1 MSELVTGGVPSDG
14 PSSPASDVV
23 PYETDGVVR
32 RALRW
37 VPRSAARPGA
47 PVVLLHGFSQAPGS
61 WGEVAPLLAESLGRE
76 VWAPEYVGQGD
87 GAGPVPDGS
96 SYSFDALVG
105 AVAGFCRT
113 CGTPVSLV
121 GYSMGGRV
129 ALGVARRHP
138 EALASLVLESAGLGP
153 AGSEEQA
160 AAARADAEVSRRLR
174 SEPLA
179 RFMDW
184 WEERP
189 VFASQRGLPPDRRA
203 LLRAGRMAND
213 PVKLALVVEG
223 AGKHA
228 MPDLSGVPGELA
240 ARGVPTLYLAGE
252 LDPKYAGVARALAGE
267 GVCARVL
274 PGVGHDV
281 HFEDAG
287 LFCATVAA
295 WLSGSASGRP
305 A

>member
-1 MSELVTGGVPSDG
+1 MSEAACGRIPCGG
-14 PSSPASDVV
+14 PASSALGVV
-23 PYETDGVVR
+23 PYETGGVVR

-37 VPRSAARPGA
+37 VPRGSARPGA
-47 PVVLLHGFSQAPGS
+47 PVVLLHGFSQVPGS

-76 VWAPEYVGQGD
+76 VWAPEYVGPGD
-87 GAGPVPDGS
+87 DAEPVPDGS
-96 SYSFDALVG
+96 SYSFDALVE
-105 AVAGFCRT
+105 AAAGFCRT
-113 CGTPVSLV
+113 CGAPVALV

-138 EALASLVLESAGLGP
+138 EALASLVLENAGLGP
-153 AGSEEQA
+153 AGVEERA
-160 AAARADAEVSRRLR
+160 VAARADAEVSRRLR
-174 SEPLA
+174 SETLSN
-179 RFMDW
+179 FMDW

-189 VFASQRGLPPDRRA
+189 VFASQRGLPADRRA
-203 LLRAGRMAND
+203 LLRAGRMDND
-213 PVKLALVVEG
+213 PAELALVVEG

-252 LDPKYAGVARALAGE
+252 LDPKYAGVARVLACE

-274 PGVGHDV
+274 PGVGHDA

-287 LFCATVAA
+287 LFCATVSA
-295 WLSGSASGRP
+295 WLSSGASDRP